1 MSSKATPILQEKLL
15 DLPGQEPLEVV
26 LELGGEALEALD
38 HAHSLDE
45 MKQIFAT
52 VTRPVKAR
60 IQSMGGYVTGE
71 VCING
76 TLQAQLTKR
85 GVESLDE
92 ENAIAK
98 VDLPRALS
106 RD

>member
-1 MSSKATPILQEKLL
+1 MSHKATPGLQEKLL
-15 DLPGQEPLEVV
+15 DLPMQEHLEVV
-26 LELGGEALEALD
+26 LELGQEALEALD
-38 HAHSLDE
+38 HAHNLDE

-60 IQSMGGYVTGE
+60 IQSMGGQITGE
-71 VCING
+71 VCLNG

-85 GVESLDE
+85 AVESLDE
-92 ENAIAK
+92 EHSVAK
-98 VDLPRALS
+98 IDLPRSLS